1 MWKCGL
7 QCSFEGEYLLSCPLL
22 SGQVA
27 FYCWGQGRVSLWRAF
42 CRGQEGWC
50 PSRETGDSS
59 VPLPLSSPACNR
71 YFKESEKCE
80 SLSHVRLFMTPR
92 TVACQA
98 LLSMEFSR
106 QEYRSGLS
114 FPSPGDLPKSG
125 IEPGFPALEADSSP
139 SEPLGKTLTYETE
152 SQT

>member
-1 MWKCGL
+1 
-7 QCSFEGEYLLSCPLL
+7 
-22 SGQVA
+22 
-27 FYCWGQGRVSLWRAF
+27 
-42 CRGQEGWC
+42 
-50 PSRETGDSS
+50 
-59 VPLPLSSPACNR
+59 
-71 YFKESEKCE
+71 
-80 SLSHVRLFMTPR
+80 MTPR